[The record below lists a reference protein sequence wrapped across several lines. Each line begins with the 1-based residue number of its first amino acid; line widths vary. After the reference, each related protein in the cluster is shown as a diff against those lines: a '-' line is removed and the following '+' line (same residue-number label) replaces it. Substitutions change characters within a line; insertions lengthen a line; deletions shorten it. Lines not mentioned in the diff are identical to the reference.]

1 MWHNSLS
8 HISSEYLFGGIGDF
22 MWKLGVVKLVLSSHG
37 IFGMLKVL
45 VVIMEV
51 GWILTLIQEHPP

>member
-8 HISSEYLFGGIGDF
+8 HISSDYSFGGIGDF
-22 MWKLGVVKLVLSSHG
+22 VWKLGVVGLVLSPHG
-37 IFGMLKVL
+37 MFGMLKVL

-51 GWILTLIQEHPP
+51 GWILALA

>member
-8 HISSEYLFGGIGDF
+8 HISNGYSFGGIGDF
-22 MWKLGVVKLVLSSHG
+22 VWKLDVVEIVFSPHG
-37 IFGMLKVL
+37 MFGMLKVL

-51 GWILTLIQEHPP
+51 GWILALI